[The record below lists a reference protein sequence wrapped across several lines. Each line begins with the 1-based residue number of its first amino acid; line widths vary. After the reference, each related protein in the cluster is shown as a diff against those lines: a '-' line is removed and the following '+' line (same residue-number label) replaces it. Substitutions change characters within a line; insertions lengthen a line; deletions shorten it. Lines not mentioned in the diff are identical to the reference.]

1 MKQGKGVH
9 PRMSKRYTNL
19 YFEDFTVGRV
29 LETDSW
35 RVTEDEVV
43 AFGKAYA
50 RLPYHTDPEA
60 AKDSMFGGLV
70 AAGFQTAA
78 ISFGLYTASG
88 AFDACGMGSP
98 GCDRI
103 RWRRPVRPG
112 DELRVEAEVVEA
124 SPAREPGGRNQIK
137 LNIRTLNQDGET
149 VLDMTTIHYVK
160 SRPD

>member
-1 MKQGKGVH
+1 MT
-9 PRMSKRYTNL
+9 KRYTDL
-19 YFEDFTVGRV
+19 FFEDFTVGRV

-35 RVTEDEVV
+35 TVTEAEIIS
-43 AFGKAYA
+43 FGEAYA
-50 RLPYHTDPEA
+50 RLPYHTDPVA
-60 AKDSMFGGLV
+60 AKDTMFGTLV

-103 RWRRPVRPG
+103 RWRRPVHPG
-112 DELRVEAEVVEA
+112 DTLRVEAEVIEA
-124 SPAREPGGRNQIK
+124 SPAREPGGRNLIK
-137 LNIRTLNQDGET
+137 LNIRTINQDSET

-160 SRPD
+160 GRPV

>member
-1 MKQGKGVH
+1 MT
-9 PRMSKRYTNL
+9 KRYTDL

-29 LETDSW
+29 LETDDW
-35 RVTEDEVV
+35 TLTEDEITG
-43 AFGKAYA
+43 FGNAYA

-60 AKDSMFGGLV
+60 AKDTMFGTLV

-103 RWRRPVRPG
+103 RWRRPVHPG
-112 DELRVEAEVVEA
+112 DTLRVEAEVVEA
-124 SPAREPGGRNQIK
+124 SPARAPGGRNQIK
-137 LNIRTLNQDGET
+137 LAIRTINQDDEL
-149 VLDMTTIHYVK
+149 VQDMTTIHYVK
-160 SRPD
+160 SRPA